1 LRRRGMN
8 KIRTVSKVLRIKEWK
23 KEDLE
28 AEVKKVTELIRMEKA
43 LLTSLEKTFDEALD
57 MYEERQGDTSV
68 HAQELE
74 LFSCYFSQLS
84 ERIERQKAA
93 VIRRLAEL
101 EEVRLSLIETH
112 RDKKLLEIL
121 EKKMLQEDLRQK
133 EMAEQKEMD
142 FLFLMK
148 RGKK

>member
-57 MYEERQGDTSV
+57 MYEERQGDPSL

-74 LFSCYFSQLS
+74 LFSRYFSQLS

-142 FLFLMK
+142 FLFLLK